1 VYGRASFGSENDN
14 GLDRHDLEPRAASLG
29 LGGYGEIWDLKDLP
43 FEAASTV
50 ILPNMFEEDFR
61 AVRQVYGVQWDK

>member
-1 VYGRASFGSENDN
+1 VYDRPSFRSENDT
-14 GLDRHDLEPRAASLG
+14 GLDRHDLELRAASLG

-61 AVRQVYGVQWDK
+61 AARQAYGSAMG